1 MPEEDKTMIVKMAFL
16 YVQSEEWYKAIEEY
30 KKLLRMDPYD
40 PHVYNMM
47 GDAYAKKKDDKDA
60 FEAYQESRE
69 LYSKLGNMAKVAAID
84 RKVSKLS
91 PDRMDPQQKRLFLT
105 ITKSQEAERM
115 AAEGK
120 FDEAV
125 AYFNQL
131 IAAEPINFSYR
142 EKLSNLFLDH
152 AHVSE
157 AVAQLKA
164 IADIHLSE
172 GRVDAALAYAG
183 KISLIDPE
191 GIDTVRLMSVL
202 AKKKGDTEGV
212 AKHYGK
218 LAQLA
223 FDAGQYEEAKAAI
236 EEALPAGRGDLKP
249 LLAKV
254 LLALKKPAEAKQ
266 QLEALLKE
274 NPGDEGLVEQ
284 LLSLSEEIKDWNGA
298 YGHITA
304 LLQKRPDDPKLQPRL
319 ARILLQVGKRA
330 EALQVYMNLALNALK
345 ENKAEAAFNYFDNI
359 LALEPDNV
367 DVLKKKAEI
376 YLKLGKKQEVI
387 DTYKKLQAAYTQK
400 KMVEEAKRVGLI
412 LTKLAGLK

>member
-1 MPEEDKTMIVKMAFL
+1 MSEDKAMIVKMAFL
-16 YVQSEEWYKAIEEY
+16 YVQNEEWYKAIEEY
-30 KKLLRMDPYD
+30 KKLLQMDHYD
-40 PHVYNMM
+40 PHIYNMM
-47 GDAYAKKKDDKDA
+47 GDAYAKKKDDKEA

-69 LYSKLGNMAKVAAID
+69 LYSKLGNTAKVSAID
-84 RKVSKLS
+84 KKIAKLS
-91 PDRMDPQQKRLFLT
+91 ADRMDPQAKRLFLT
-105 ITKSQEAERM
+105 ITKSQEAEQL
-115 AAEGK
+115 AAAGD
-120 FDEAV
+120 FDQAV
-125 AYFNQL
+125 AHYQQL
-131 IAAEPINFSYR
+131 IAAEPINFTYR
-142 EKLSNLFLDH
+142 EKLAGLFLDN

-172 GRVDAALAYAG
+172 GRVDAAQEYAG

-191 GIDTVRLMSVL
+191 GIDTLRLLAVL
-202 AKKKGDTEGV
+202 AKKKGDLEGA

-223 FDAGQYEEAKAAI
+223 FDAGQPEEAKGALDEAAQ
-236 EEALPAGRGDLKP
+236 AGRADLKP

-254 LLALKKPAEAKQ
+254 LLALKKPVEAKQ

-274 NPGDEGLVEQ
+274 NPGDEALVEQ
-284 LLSLSEEIKDWNGA
+284 LLSLSEETKDWNGA
-298 YGHITA
+298 HAHITA
-304 LLQKRPDDPKLQPRL
+304 LLQKRPGEAKLQPRL

-330 EALQVYMNLALNALK
+330 EALQIYLNLALGALK
-345 ENKAEAAFNYFDNI
+345 DNKLDAAFTYFDSI
-359 LALEPDNV
+359 LALEPDNI

-387 DTYKKLQAAYTQK
+387 DAYKKLQAVFTQK
-400 KMVEEAKRVGLI
+400 KMAEEAKRVGLI

>member
-69 LYSKLGNMAKVAAID
+69 LYSKIGNMNKVAAID
-84 RKVSKLS
+84 KKVSRLS

-115 AAEGK
+115 AAEGN

-142 EKLSNLFLDH
+142 EKLANLFLDN
-152 AHVSE
+152 AHVSD

-164 IADIHLSE
+164 VADFHLSE

-191 GIDTVRLMSVL
+191 GIDTLRLMAVL
-202 AKKKGDTEGV
+202 AKKKADTEGA

-223 FDAGQYEEAKAAI
+223 FDAGHYEEAKGAI
-236 EEALPAGRGDLKP
+236 DEAIAAGREDLKP
-249 LLAKV
+249 LLAKI
-254 LLALKKPAEAKQ
+254 LLVLKKHAEARQ
-266 QLEALLKE
+266 TLEALLRE
-274 NPGDEGLVEQ
+274 FPGDEVLLEQ
-284 LLSLSEEIKDWNGA
+284 LLVIAEETKDWAGA
-298 YGHITA
+298 HGFITA
-304 LLQKRPDDPKLQPRL
+304 LIQKRPDDPKLQPRL
-319 ARILLQVGKRA
+319 ARVLLQVGKRA
-330 EALQVYMNLALNALK
+330 DALQIYMNLALAALK
-345 ENKAEAAFNYFDNI
+345 DNKVEAAFSYFDNI
-359 LALEPDNV
+359 LALEPDNTE
-367 DVLKKKAEI
+367 VLKKKAEF
-376 YLKLGKKQEVI
+376 YLKQGKKQEVI
-387 DTYKKLQAAYTQK
+387 DTYKKLQAVYTQK

>member
-30 KKLLRMDPYD
+30 KKLLRMDPRD

-84 RKVSKLS
+84 KKVSKLS

-115 AAEGK
+115 AAEGN
-120 FDEAV
+120 FEEAV
-125 AYFNQL
+125 AHFQQL

-142 EKLSNLFLDH
+142 EKLSNLFLEN
-152 AHVSE
+152 AHVTD

-191 GIDTVRLMSVL
+191 GIDTIRLMSVL
-202 AKKKGDTEGV
+202 AKKKGDTEGM

-223 FDAGQYEEAKAAI
+223 FDAGLYEESKAAI
-236 EEALPAGRGDLKP
+236 DEALPVGRSDLKP

-254 LLALKKPAEAKQ
+254 LLALKKPTDAKQ
-266 QLEALLKE
+266 HLEALLKE
-274 NPGDEGLVEQ
+274 NPEDEGLVEQ
-284 LLSLSEEIKDWNGA
+284 LLSLSEETKDWNGA
-298 YGHITA
+298 YGHITV
-304 LLQKRPDDPKLQPRL
+304 LIQKRPDDPKLQPRL
-319 ARILLQVGKRA
+319 ARILLQVGKRP
-330 EALQVYMNLALNALK
+330 EAMQIYMNLALNALK
-345 ENKAEAAFNYFDNI
+345 DNKVEAAFNYFDNI
-359 LALEPDNV
+359 LALEPDNA

-387 DTYKKLQAAYTQK
+387 DTYKKLQAVYTQK
-400 KMVEEAKRVGLI
+400 KMVDEAKRVGLI